1 MSIVP
6 ITPKYVS
13 ILTVEC
19 PLYYINCIFAEAWPS
34 DIFPSD
40 GHVAFCFVL
49 DYKVVAFGWCVH
61 RTEKGPMDTEYNRVG
76 LCNAVG
82 FNEL

>member
-1 MSIVP
+1 M
-6 ITPKYVS
+6 
-13 ILTVEC
+13 
-19 PLYYINCIFAEAWPS
+19 WPS